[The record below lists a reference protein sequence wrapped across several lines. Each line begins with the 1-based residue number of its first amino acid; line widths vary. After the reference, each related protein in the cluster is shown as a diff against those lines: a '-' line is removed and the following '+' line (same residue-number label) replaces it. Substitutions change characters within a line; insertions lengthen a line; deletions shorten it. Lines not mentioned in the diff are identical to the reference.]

1 MHDRFVGY
9 PPLAKTAPTLR
20 DSQPCLGIPALGS
33 HMTLMRS
40 WRRTRLIGPPSS
52 VVLSM
57 LRFVRRTQGQY
68 GCNQPADVR
77 TIHYVC
83 PRHRFILTTIPKVA
97 SKAFDYLLRTD
108 PRFAGAVEERR
119 GSLESVISLYPEIG
133 EFFHFAFVRNPW
145 DRVVSCYKDKI
156 RSAEKMGKLALLS
169 RYECLRPGMGFAE
182 FVEWLRF
189 SPEGSDRHADRH
201 WISQHL
207 FVADAKSDILC
218 DFVGKLERSDDDMQ
232 HLADKL
238 DLGSLALPMR
248 HQSAQSGMHYRS
260 YYTPRSL
267 ALVGERYSRD
277 IELFG
282 YSD

>member
-1 MHDRFVGY
+1 
-9 PPLAKTAPTLR
+9 
-20 DSQPCLGIPALGS
+20 
-33 HMTLMRS
+33 MTMRS
-40 WRRTRLIGPPSS
+40 WRKMRLVGLPSGAALS
-52 VVLSM
+52 ALRVV
-57 LRFVRRTQGQY
+57 RKAQGRQ
-68 GCNQPADVR
+68 GCSQPADVG

-97 SKAFDYLLRTD
+97 SKSFDYLLRTD
-108 PRFAGAVEERR
+108 PRLAGAVEERT
-119 GSLESVISLYPEIG
+119 GSLESVVGSSPEIG
-133 EFFHFAFVRNPW
+133 DFFHFAFVRNPW

-156 RSAEKMGKLALLS
+156 RAAEKMGKLALLS
-169 RYECLRPGMGFAE
+169 RYQGLWPGMEFAE

-207 FVADAKSDILC
+207 FVSDAKSDVLC
-218 DFVGKLERSDDDMQ
+218 DFIGKLERSDDDMQ
-232 HLADKL
+232 HVADRL
-238 DLGSLALPMR
+238 ELGCLALPMR
-248 HQSAQSGMHYRS
+248 HRSAQSGMHYRS
-260 YYTPRSL
+260 HYTPRSL

>member
-1 MHDRFVGY
+1 M
-9 PPLAKTAPTLR
+9 
-20 DSQPCLGIPALGS
+20 
-33 HMTLMRS
+33 
-40 WRRTRLIGPPSS
+40 
-52 VVLSM
+52 
-57 LRFVRRTQGQY
+57 
-68 GCNQPADVR
+68 
-77 TIHYVC
+77 
-83 PRHRFILTTIPKVA
+83 RHRFILTTIPKVA
-97 SKAFDYLLRTD
+97 SKSFDHLLRTN
-108 PRFAGAVEERR
+108 PRLTGTVEERR
-119 GSLESVISLYPEIG
+119 GCLEDVVGLSPEVG

-156 RSAEKMGKLALLS
+156 QPAGKMGKLALLS
-169 RYECLRPGMGFAE
+169 RYEGLRPGMEFAE

-207 FVADAKSDILC
+207 FVADARSDPLC
-218 DFVGKLERSDDDMQ
+218 DFIGKLERSDDDMQ
-232 HLADKL
+232 HVADKL
-238 DLGSLALPMR
+238 DLGRLALPVR
-248 HQSAQSGMHYRS
+248 HQSARSGMHYRS